1 MSGEPRNAD
10 IDSKFLQDLA
20 KHFHSP
26 SQLSGFSHLNIADTS
41 SSSPSTTLA
50 MDPSSASGV
59 PINFGG
65 ASAGNRQMGSSFN
78 TDYDRSGL
86 ANSFQQLQQQH
97 SFQPQTP
104 QQNLFRTQL
113 GSPGQQ
119 EMFSPGTDDLDNLS
133 PANSYPNHSLAA
145 MASGAMQN
153 SIPGSLLMNQR
164 HDAQA
169 ATDHMLRIQA
179 FSASPP
185 PNANPYQSMSLPAHS
200 EWFDSHLV
208 QHQNIGSALDPSSF
222 TAHQMAGSSAAEFSP
237 QQQSLMS
244 LMENDEGDIHGTGGM
259 SLEKRRRRRES
270 HNAVER
276 RRRDNINDRIHDL
289 FKLLPHDIVDA
300 NAKPNKGVILKK
312 SVEYIHYLNQK
323 IVAQNARI
331 HELETGMSP
340 SAVGHHQHHQQPQAS
355 SGLAAMLAGAASINS
370 SRPQGNDVN
379 MMNS

>member
-153 SIPGSLLMNQR
+153 SIP
-164 HDAQA
+164 
-169 ATDHMLRIQA
+169 
-179 FSASPP
+179 
-185 PNANPYQSMSLPAHS
+185 
-200 EWFDSHLV
+200 
-208 QHQNIGSALDPSSF
+208 
-222 TAHQMAGSSAAEFSP
+222 
-237 QQQSLMS
+237 
-244 LMENDEGDIHGTGGM
+244 
-259 SLEKRRRRRES
+259 
-270 HNAVER
+270 
-276 RRRDNINDRIHDL
+276 
-289 FKLLPHDIVDA
+289 
-300 NAKPNKGVILKK
+300 
-312 SVEYIHYLNQK
+312 
-323 IVAQNARI
+323 
-331 HELETGMSP
+331 
-340 SAVGHHQHHQQPQAS
+340 
-355 SGLAAMLAGAASINS
+355 
-370 SRPQGNDVN
+370 
-379 MMNS
+379 